1 MDVRNCR
8 KCGKVFNYI
17 GGVPICPAC
26 KEKLEED
33 FQKAKEYIRNNPDT
47 TVAAVAQECEI
58 EVQQIRQWLR
68 EERLTFG
75 SLEGSDLVCEGCGA
89 KILSGR
95 FCDKCKSSVAKGL
108 TDAIKKPDM
117 PKPDN
122 KKSDSGGNR
131 MRFLGS

>member
-17 GGVPICPAC
+17 GGVPVCPQC
-26 KEKLEED
+26 KQQQEED
-33 FQKAKEYIRNNPDT
+33 FQKAKEFIRANPNT
-47 TVAAVAQECEI
+47 TVAVVAEECEI
-58 EVQQIRQWLR
+58 DIQMIRQWLR

-75 SLEGSDLVCEGCGA
+75 SLESSDLVCENCGT

-108 TDAIKKPDM
+108 TDAIKKPEIE
-117 PKPDN
+117 KPVQ
-122 KKSDSGGNR
+122 KKEPGGNK

>member
-17 GGVPICPAC
+17 GGIPICPAC
-26 KEKLEED
+26 KEKQEAD
-33 FQKAKEYIRNNPDT
+33 FQKAKEYIRTHPDT
-47 TVAAVAQECEI
+47 TVATVAEECEI

-75 SLEGSDLVCEGCGA
+75 SIEGSDLVCENCGT

-95 FCDKCKSSVAKGL
+95 FCDKCKSEVAKGL
-108 TDAIKKPDM
+108 TDSIKKPDIAKPL
-117 PKPDN
+117 PKKPESTGN
-122 KKSDSGGNR
+122 K
-131 MRFLGS
+131 MRFLNS